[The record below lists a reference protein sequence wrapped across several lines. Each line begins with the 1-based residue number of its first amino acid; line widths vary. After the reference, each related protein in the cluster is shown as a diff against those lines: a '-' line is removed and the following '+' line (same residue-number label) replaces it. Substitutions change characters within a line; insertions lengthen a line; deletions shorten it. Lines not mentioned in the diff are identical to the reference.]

1 MLARDG
7 WRVVT
12 RTLRRTVLMPAA
24 AFVVHQLRFM
34 LAFGGHTG
42 VVLQRTGH
50 SYLTSLVPWMV
61 LLIAAACGGFCWTL
75 GRALS
80 GQRSLPRYTLS
91 LAGLWLTCSSALVA
105 IYVSQE
111 WLEGLLATGHPA
123 GLTGIFGYGGW
134 WAIPA
139 ALCVGLVLAAVYHG
153 ARWALDEV
161 AKRARTLW
169 VSRFERSRRHACSS
183 CCCHDW
189 RLWPE
194 AGRDAVLRAD

>member
-1 MLARDG
+1 MFARDG
-7 WRVVT
+7 RRVVT
-12 RTLRRTVLMPAA
+12 RALGRAALMPAA
-24 AFVVHQLRFM
+24 AFAVHQLRFM
-34 LAFGGHTG
+34 LAYGGHAG

-50 SYLTSLVPWMV
+50 SYLTSLAPWMG
-61 LLIAAACGGFCWTL
+61 LLIAAACGGFLWRL

-91 LAGLWLTCSSALVA
+91 LAGLSLACSSALVA

-139 ALCVGLVLAAVYHG
+139 AICVGLMLAAVYHG
-153 ARWALDEV
+153 ARWVLHEV
-161 AKRARTLW
+161 ANRARMLCVAPVRTISPPRPL
-169 VSRFERSRRHACSS
+169 VVALP
-183 CCCHDW
+183 
-189 RLWPE
+189 RLMPL
-194 AGRDAVLRAD
+194 AGGWSGRGPPS